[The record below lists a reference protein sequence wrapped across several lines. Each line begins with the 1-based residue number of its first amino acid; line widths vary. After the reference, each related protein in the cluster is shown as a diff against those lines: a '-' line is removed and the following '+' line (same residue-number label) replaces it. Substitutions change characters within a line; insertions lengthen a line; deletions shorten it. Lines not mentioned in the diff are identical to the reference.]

1 MAIKRE
7 FVKSG
12 IPGLDEILG
21 EGLRRGTIA
30 TLSGSTGS
38 GKSTFGMQFL
48 VNGALKY
55 KEAGLYICIEESK
68 GSMYANMS
76 GYSWDLDKL
85 EKNKQFVFLD
95 YPIFEV
101 DQFLDQN
108 GAIMEIIN
116 TMDIKRVV
124 IDSVMPIALHFPA
137 EDERKKGFLKLIDN
151 IRKWGTTTMILSEDT
166 PATTQDI
173 LPDTKYGVETFTD
186 GWIHIYY
193 LYSPKEKE
201 RTRAVEVLKYKGVAH
216 SSKIYPAEITN
227 EGFIIHI

>member
-1 MAIKRE
+1 MTIKRE
-7 FVKSG
+7 FIKSG

-21 EGLRRGTIA
+21 EGMRKGSIF

-55 KEAGLYICIEESK
+55 KEAGLYISIEETK
-68 GSMYANMS
+68 QSMYANMS
-76 GYSWDLDKL
+76 GYSWDLDKM
-85 EKNKQFVFLD
+85 EKNKQFIFLD

-101 DQFLDQN
+101 DQFLNQY

-116 TMDIKRVV
+116 TMEIKRVV
-124 IDSVMPIALHFPA
+124 IDSIMPIALHFPND
-137 EDERKKGFLKLIDN
+137 DERKKGFLKLIDN
-151 IRKWGTTTMILSEDT
+151 IRKWGTTTMIISEDT

-173 LPDTKYGVETFTD
+173 LPDTRYGIETFTD
-186 GWIHIYY
+186 GWIHVYY

-216 SSKIYPAEITN
+216 SSKIYPADIAN
-227 EGFIIHI
+227 EGFIIHV